1 MTLGAYTPQL
11 PPPSEVSPVTAYDTG
26 ATAQRDWPC
35 PLQEEPQVIA
45 EGLTRRELPTF
56 DQLRDHLTFEAE

>member
-1 MTLGAYTPQL
+1 
-11 PPPSEVSPVTAYDTG
+11 VSPVTARDTG
-26 ATAQRDWPC
+26 ATAQRDRPC

-56 DQLRDHLTFEAE
+56 DQLRDRLTFEAE